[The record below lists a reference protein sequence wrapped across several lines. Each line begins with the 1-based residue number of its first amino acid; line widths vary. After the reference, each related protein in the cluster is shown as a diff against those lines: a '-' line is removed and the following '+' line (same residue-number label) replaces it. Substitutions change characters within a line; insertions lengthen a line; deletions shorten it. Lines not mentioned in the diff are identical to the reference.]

1 MEGVYHMR
9 ITEEQKAELRAEY
22 EKVWHGDAG
31 MVDHC
36 VKQASCVINLRGYLV
51 DYDKPR
57 IETRFCFGE
66 HGYDFDEVV
75 EECDRASRSEA
86 HFMREN
92 MDNTD
97 AKRVIDM
104 LDGTGKCWRKAYP
117 ILKPHRYCGQDDDC
131 RIAYIEWTAD
141 ASKAFNDPMAL
152 TDDEKAE
159 LRQMMVEEQEKFE
172 KRLKT
177 YLKRYGLSKCRYWT
191 YWADR

>member
-1 MEGVYHMR
+1 MK
-9 ITEEQKAELRAEY
+9 ITEEQKDELRREY
-22 EKVWHGDAG
+22 AKVWHDDAK
-31 MVDHC
+31 MVDYS

-51 DYDKPR
+51 DYDKPS

-66 HGYDFDEVV
+66 HGYDFDEVS
-75 EECDRASRSEA
+75 ETCEAASKSEKY
-86 HFMREN
+86 FMRKN
-92 MDNTD
+92 MDGTD

-104 LDGTGKCWRKAYP
+104 LDGAGRCWRKAYP
-117 ILKPHRYCGQDDDC
+117 ILRPHRYCCQDDDC

-141 ASKAFNDPMAL
+141 ASEAHADPMAL

-172 KRLKT
+172 KRLKA